1 MMAFNSLKA
10 LAAEFEKAG
19 SEAEPLELDLTNQQS
34 DPKSA
39 SMRLKRSHLPSSSPR
54 ISTSNE
60 IWFGL
65 PYSRHKPWATLCSV
79 FGAFE

>member
-34 DPKSA
+34 RSRKRINA
-39 SMRLKRSHLPSSSPR
+39 SKAIAFAIEQPVN
-54 ISTSNE
+54 IDVNE
-60 IWFGL
+60 IVVR
-65 PYSRHKPWATLCSV
+65 PTAQPT
-79 FGAFE
+79 